1 MRRVMSV
8 RRLMPHYVNCNFS
21 VFYSS
26 SQFPIVAI
34 SQLAGMYDHNSELD
48 KIYEYKNSAKEE
60 RKYKAYRAAEILH
73 YTFKYELMSSCC
85 FIICCVTV

>member
-1 MRRVMSV
+1 MSV
-8 RRLMPHYVNCNFS
+8 RRLMPFYVNCNFS
-21 VFYSS
+21 VFDFS

-48 KIYEYKNSAKEE
+48 KIYEDKNTPKEERKCTPKEE

-73 YTFKYELMSSCC
+73 YTFK
-85 FIICCVTV
+85 